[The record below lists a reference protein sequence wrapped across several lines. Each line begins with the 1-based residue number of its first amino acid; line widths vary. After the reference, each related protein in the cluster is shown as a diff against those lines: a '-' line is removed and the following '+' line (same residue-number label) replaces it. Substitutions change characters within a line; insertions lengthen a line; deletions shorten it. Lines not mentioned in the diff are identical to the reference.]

1 MLLGITGTTGA
12 GKTTLLEVIEQ
23 QGGEVIDC
31 DLVYHELL
39 KSNKEL
45 IDKLKE
51 HFGTGILTDG
61 KVDTKKLGKK
71 VFGDKDK
78 LQDLI
83 NITFPFI
90 TDAVRYRI
98 DTSQRSL
105 VAIDAPLL
113 FESELQGLCS
123 KTIGV
128 LAPIETRISRIM
140 QRDNISKEYALSRIK
155 SQHQDE
161 YFISRCDYIL
171 INNFGSKEEFG
182 KQSSLLVHD
191 ILKEISTNI

>member
-31 DLVYHELL
+31 DSVYHELL

-71 VFGDKDK
+71 VFGDKDR

>member
-31 DLVYHELL
+31 DSVYHELL

-61 KVDTKKLGKK
+61 KVDPKKLGKE

-105 VAIDAPLL
+105 IAIDAPLL

>member
-31 DLVYHELL
+31 DSVYHELL
-39 KSNKEL
+39 KFNKEL

-61 KVDTKKLGKK
+61 KVDTKKLGKE

-105 VAIDAPLL
+105 IAIDAPLL

-128 LAPIETRISRIM
+128 LAPIEIRISRIM
-140 QRDNISKEYALSRIK
+140 HRDNISKEYALSRIK

-171 INNFGSKEEFG
+171 INNFGSKEEFESN
-182 KQSSLLVHD
+182 QVYWYM
-191 ILKEISTNI
+191 IY

>member
-12 GKTTLLEVIEQ
+12 GKTTLLKVIEQ

-31 DLVYHELL
+31 DSVYHELL

-61 KVDTKKLGKK
+61 KVDTKKLGKE

-105 VAIDAPLL
+105 IAIDAPLL

-140 QRDNISKEYALSRIK
+140 HRDNISKEYALSRIK

-171 INNFGSKEEFG
+171 VNNFESKEEFE

>member
-31 DLVYHELL
+31 DSVYHDLL
-39 KSNKEL
+39 KFNKEL

-51 HFGTGILTDG
+51 HFGTGILTDD
-61 KVDTKKLGKK
+61 KVDTKKLGKE
-71 VFGDKDK
+71 VFGDKDE

-105 VAIDAPLL
+105 IAIDAPLL

>member
-23 QGGEVIDC
+23 QGGEVINC
-31 DLVYHELL
+31 DSVYHELL

>member
-31 DLVYHELL
+31 DLVYHDLL

-51 HFGTGILTDG
+51 QFGTGILTDD
-61 KVDTKKLGKK
+61 KVDTKKLGKE
-71 VFGDKDK
+71 VFGYKDK
-78 LQDLI
+78 LQDLR
-83 NITFPFI
+83 NITFQFI
-90 TDAVRYRI
+90 TGAVKHRI

-171 INNFGSKEEFG
+171 VNNFESKEEFE
-182 KQSSLLVHD
+182 KQSNLLVHD

>member
-31 DLVYHELL
+31 DSVYHELL

>member
-31 DLVYHELL
+31 DSVYHELL

-105 VAIDAPLL
+105 VAIDASLL

>member
-31 DLVYHELL
+31 DSVYHELL

-61 KVDTKKLGKK
+61 KVDTKKLGKE

-105 VAIDAPLL
+105 IAIDAPLL

-171 INNFGSKEEFG
+171 INNFGSKEAFG

>member
-31 DLVYHELL
+31 DSVYHELL

-51 HFGTGILTDG
+51 HFGTGILTGG

>member
-31 DLVYHELL
+31 DSVYHELL

-51 HFGTGILTDG
+51 HFGTGILTDS
-61 KVDTKKLGKK
+61 KVDTKKLGKE

-105 VAIDAPLL
+105 IAIDAPLL

>member
-31 DLVYHELL
+31 DSVYHELL

-182 KQSSLLVHD
+182 KKSSLLVHD

>member
-31 DLVYHELL
+31 DSVYHELL

-61 KVDTKKLGKK
+61 KVDTKKLGKR

>member
-31 DLVYHELL
+31 DSVYHELL

-128 LAPIETRISRIM
+128 LAPIETRIGRIM

>member
-31 DLVYHELL
+31 DSVYHELL

-61 KVDTKKLGKK
+61 KVDTKKLGKE

-105 VAIDAPLL
+105 IAIDAPLL

-161 YFISRCDYIL
+161 YFISRCDYIDRKSTRL
-171 INNFGSKEEFG
+171 N
-182 KQSSLLVHD
+182 SS
-191 ILKEISTNI
+191 N